1 MVSPTR
7 ISHVVLQT
15 NRIPELRDWYCAM
28 LGASV
33 VYEDSNISFISFD
46 DEHHRVAFINPGPV
60 ALREGAGGDPLCAG
74 KDTGLHHFAFTFA
87 RLADLVESY
96 ERNKSRGVL
105 PYWCVNHG
113 PTTSMYYRDP
123 DGNRVELLID
133 NFPTLAECKAFMEGP
148 KFASNPIGV
157 EFNPDDLAARFRA
170 GVPVSELIA
179 MPK

>member
-1 MVSPTR
+1 MACSGESSFGRNEAARNLVRPPGDRPARAGVGDSLMVSPTR

-113 PTTSMYYRDP
+113 
-123 DGNRVELLID
+123 
-133 NFPTLAECKAFMEGP
+133 
-148 KFASNPIGV
+148 
-157 EFNPDDLAARFRA
+157 
-170 GVPVSELIA
+170 
-179 MPK
+179 